1 MKTGILTFH
10 AADNYG
16 AVLQCRCLYEVLK
29 SLGHE
34 VSVIDYRPEYLTA
47 PYRLWKNSY
56 LKHPMT
62 MLKVSASLAGAIRR
76 KKEFERFVSEMAL
89 TPFGQDGFDAIF
101 YGSDQ
106 IWNRNITGGIDPVFF
121 AAAPFATG
129 AKNISYAAS
138 DGNIIP
144 QEDEQKE
151 MRTLLHNF
159 HRIGVREAT
168 MQRRMDESG
177 IPAVLNL
184 DPVLLAGTSI
194 LDQIRQPVKEN
205 GYVVTYEAID
215 DPKVLSMA
223 NSIAAERGLKV
234 ISIARSPY
242 REGSNK
248 YGPAEFISLIRGA
261 DCVVT
266 TSFHAI
272 ALALL
277 YHKEFHFARTG
288 TAADDRILSLL
299 GTLGVTGDT
308 QLNYDE
314 LDARLEAL
322 RKESMNYIIEA
333 LQ

>member
-1 MKTGILTFH
+1 MKIGILTFH

-29 SLGHE
+29 VLGHD

-47 PYRLWKNSY
+47 PYRLWNNKY

-62 MLKVSASLAGAIRR
+62 ILKVSASLRGALLR
-76 KKEFERFVSEMAL
+76 KKAFEKFVGEMAL
-89 TPFGQDGFDAIF
+89 TPFGQSGFDAII

-106 IWNRNITGGIDPVFF
+106 IWNRNITGGYDPVFF
-121 AAAPFATG
+121 AAAPFAAG

-144 QEDEQKE
+144 AEEGQKE
-151 MRTLLHNF
+151 MRSLLHNF
-159 HRIGVREAT
+159 QHIGVREAT
-168 MQRRMDESG
+168 MQKRMDESG
-177 IPAVLNL
+177 IPAVLNM
-184 DPVLLAGTSI
+184 DPVLLAGTSV
-194 LDQIRQPVKEN
+194 LDQIRQPVRES
-205 GYVVTYEAID
+205 GYVLTYEAID
-215 DPKVLSMA
+215 DPKVHSMA

-242 REGSNK
+242 GEGDNK
-248 YGPAEFISLIRGA
+248 YGPGEFISLFREA
-261 DCVVT
+261 DCIVT
-266 TSFHAI
+266 TSFHAVV
-272 ALALL
+272 LSLL

-288 TAADDRILSLL
+288 TTADDRILSLFA
-299 GTLGVTGDT
+299 TLGITEDT
-308 QLNYDE
+308 RLDYAE

-322 RKESMNYIIEA
+322 RSESMNYINRA

>member
-1 MKTGILTFH
+1 MKIGILTFH

-29 SLGHE
+29 SLGHD

-47 PYRLWKNSY
+47 PYRLWNNRY
-56 LKHPMT
+56 LRHPMT
-62 MLKVSASLAGAIRR
+62 MLKVSANLAGAIRR

-89 TPFGQDGFDAIF
+89 TPFGQGGFDAIF

-106 IWNRNITGGIDPVFF
+106 IWNRNITCGIDPVFF
-121 AAAPFATG
+121 AAAPFEKE

-144 QEDEQKE
+144 PEDEKKE
-151 MRTLLHNF
+151 MRALLHNF

-168 MQRRMDESG
+168 MQKRMDESG

-184 DPVLLAGTSI
+184 DPVLLAGTAI
-194 LDQIRQPVKEN
+194 LDQIRQPVKES
-205 GYVVTYEAID
+205 GYVLTYEAID
-215 DPKVLSMA
+215 DPKVSSMA

-248 YGPAEFISLIRGA
+248 YGPGEFISLVRGA

-288 TAADDRILSLL
+288 TTADDRILSLL
-299 GTLGVTGDT
+299 ATLGMTEDT
-308 QLNYDE
+308 SLDYDE
-314 LDARLEAL
+314 LDARIGSL
-322 RKESMNYIIEA
+322 REESMNYINEA